1 MSTAGTRAARS
12 SPNHGDRRD
21 GLRPDLVVLHFTA
34 MATAELALDRL
45 CDPEAEVSAHW
56 LIARDGE
63 VHSLVPEDR
72 RAWHAGA
79 GSWRGQG
86 DINSRSIGIELD
98 NDGRSPFSE
107 PLMSALEDLLPGVMA
122 RHGIGPAGVIGH
134 SDMAPGRKVD
144 PGGRFDWLRIVR
156 RDLALWP
163 HVDILSIREE
173 GPGDTDELER
183 RLTEIGYPGE
193 ASREDRLAAFRL
205 RARPFFAGPAD
216 ATDIARARAV
226 VARLAEA

>member
-1 MSTAGTRAARS
+1 MTLAEERAARS

-45 CDPEAEVSAHW
+45 CDPVAEVSAHW

-63 VHSLVPEDR
+63 VHSLVPEER

-79 GSWRGQG
+79 GSWCGQG

-122 RHGIGPAGVIGH
+122 RHGIGPGGVIGH

-144 PGGRFDWLRIVR
+144 PGGRFDWLRLVR

-163 HVDILSIREE
+163 DVDILSIKEE
-173 GPGDTDELER
+173 GPCDIGELDSL
-183 RLTEIGYPGE
+183 LTEIGYPGD
-193 ASREDRLAAFRL
+193 APHEDRLAAFRL
-205 RARPFFAGPAD
+205 RARPFFTGAAD
-216 ATDIARARAV
+216 ATDLARARAV
-226 VARLAEA
+226 LARLAEA